1 MELDSKDTTILN
13 HLRKDAKLTTQQL
26 SRKTN
31 IPISTV
37 HNRIRKMEGLGIIK
51 GYTVVPDFEKLG
63 LKLCAFSLITFDF
76 DKAKKAGL
84 TQKAIAKKIKES
96 ADVEEAYLITGD
108 EDILVRIRVQD
119 VHQLSED
126 VTQRLRDIP
135 GVQKVKTMLVL
146 DEV

>member
-1 MELDSKDTTILN
+1 MELDNKDVTILN
-13 HLRKDAKLTTQQL
+13 NLRKDAKLTTQQL
-26 SRKTN
+26 SKKTN

-37 HNRIRKMEGLGIIK
+37 HNRIRKMEQIGIIK

-63 LKLCAFSLITFDF
+63 LNLCAFSLITFDF

-84 TQKAIAKKIKES
+84 TQIAIAKKIKENN
-96 ADVEEAYLITGD
+96 DVESAYLITGD
-108 EDILVRIRVQD
+108 EDILVKIRVKN

-135 GVQKVKTMLVL
+135 GVQKIKTIIVL
-146 DEV
+146 EEV